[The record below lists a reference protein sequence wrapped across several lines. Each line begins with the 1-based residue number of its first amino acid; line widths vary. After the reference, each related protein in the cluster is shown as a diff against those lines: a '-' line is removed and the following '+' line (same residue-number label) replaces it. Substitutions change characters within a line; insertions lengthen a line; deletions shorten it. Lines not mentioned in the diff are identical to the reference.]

1 MSVCVRGDMSVCE
14 VCVCSEELWR
24 CLEEMRGLILNRA
37 AVRIQAAVRRFLCR
51 AHWPQL
57 KVSLRQARLQ
67 GEAQSKLRYTHTFIH
82 SHTPSQSTSPT
93 HTPPHSSTSSTVPPP
108 QATNGERVYTVRNY
122 TIVGNYKVGFPQW
135 RVMKCSYPESTL
147 TPGGRDLCTRVAHRR
162 EAILL

>member
-1 MSVCVRGDMSVCE
+1 MGACVCVCVRGVFVSVCVRGDMSVCE

-82 SHTPSQSTSPT
+82 SHTPSQSP
-93 HTPPHSSTSSTVPPP
+93 PPHTHPLTAA
-108 QATNGERVYTVRNY
+108 QALLSHPLKPLMERE
-122 TIVGNYKVGFPQW
+122 
-135 RVMKCSYPESTL
+135 CTL
-147 TPGGRDLCTRVAHRR
+147 YVTTL
-162 EAILL
+162 